1 MANRHQRR
9 RKAERKRQEAIRDSL
24 IGMGVR
30 ERDAIVKRNKA
41 TPMSYEDY
49 AWSKAM
55 SVSSNVLLQSRM
67 PTARGGHA
75 KLRFER
81 P

>member
-30 ERDAIVKRNKA
+30 KRDAIVKRNLS
-41 TPMSYEDY
+41 TPVSYEDY
-49 AWSKAM
+49 AWSKVM
-55 SVSSNVLLQSRM
+55 SVSSNVLLQDRM
-67 PTARGGHA
+67 PTARGGFS
-75 KLRFER
+75 KLRFVR
-81 P
+81 D